1 LNQEV
6 TAIAK
11 NKLPMEWEYYTNP
24 SKKIQIDDL
33 LQKAASLFANCDS
46 SDAARKSA
54 RQEEKKILSEI
65 AKIDA
70 LFAERCGCNEL
81 Y

>member
-11 NKLPMEWEYYTNP
+11 KKLPMEWEYYTNP
-24 SKKIQIDDL
+24 SKKEQIDTL
-33 LQKAASLFANCDS
+33 LMQAASRFANCDQS
-46 SDAARKSA
+46 REARTEA
-54 RQEEKKILSEI
+54 KKFEMDILRKI
-65 AKIDA
+65 ANIDA
-70 LFAERCGCNEL
+70 YFAERCGCNEL

>member
-1 LNQEV
+1 MNQEV

-11 NKLPMEWEYYTNP
+11 KKLPMEWEYYTNP
-24 SKKIQIDDL
+24 SKKIQIDGL
-33 LQKAASLFANCDS
+33 LEKAASVFANCDS
-46 SDAARKSA
+46 TLEARAEA
-54 RQEEKKILSEI
+54 RRQEKKILSEI

>member
-1 LNQEV
+1 
-6 TAIAK
+6 
-11 NKLPMEWEYYTNP
+11 MEWEYYTNP
-24 SKKIQIDDL
+24 SKKEQIDIL
-33 LQKAASLFANCDS
+33 LMQAASRFANCDKTS
-46 SDAARKSA
+46 ESRNEAKKFEKEILRK
-54 RQEEKKILSEI
+54 I

>member
-1 LNQEV
+1 M
-6 TAIAK
+6 AIAEK
-11 NKLPMEWEYYTNP
+11 KRPMEWEYYTNP
-24 SKKIQIDDL
+24 SKKQQIDIL
-33 LQKAASLFANCDS
+33 LMQAASRFANCEPN
-46 SDAARKSA
+46 SDARAEAKKFEKEILRK
-54 RQEEKKILSEI
+54 I

>member
-11 NKLPMEWEYYTNP
+11 KKLPMEWEYYTNP
-24 SKKIQIDDL
+24 SKKQQIDEL
-33 LQKAASLFANCDS
+33 LQQAASRFANCES
-46 SDAARKSA
+46 TEGARSEARKF
-54 RQEEKKILSEI
+54 EKEILRKI